1 VPKPIERALVW
12 IVLLY
17 RRLRYG
23 YEYRLIPLTQ
33 GEYAKVDPED
43 YEWLMQY
50 NWTAIRK
57 ENSWYA
63 TRSMSVL
70 GKSVQCYMHRMI
82 MFYSNPNFEIRNTKQ
97 FVDHKNHDGRDNRK
111 ANLRIATAK
120 QNCWNRN
127 VRRGSSSKYIGVS
140 WLESRSKWQVTAYIG
155 GKSRFIGYFE
165 DEETAARAYD
175 AAVLGERGEFAVL
188 NFPKLKPERG
198 WMGAGMEI
206 FKKFLKFF
214 KKISF

>member
-1 VPKPIERALVW
+1 MPKPIERALVW

-23 YEYRLIPLTQ
+23 YPYRLIPLTQ

-82 MFYSNPNFEIRNTKQ
+82 MEPPDDM

-155 GKSRFIGYFE
+155 GKSRFVGYFE

-175 AAVLGERGEFAVL
+175 AAVSEERGEFAVL
-188 NFPKLKPERG
+188 NFPKLKPERCRIK
-198 WMGAGMEI
+198 AEVEIAKKILKI
-206 FKKFLKFF
+206 FKKFLF
-214 KKISF
+214 